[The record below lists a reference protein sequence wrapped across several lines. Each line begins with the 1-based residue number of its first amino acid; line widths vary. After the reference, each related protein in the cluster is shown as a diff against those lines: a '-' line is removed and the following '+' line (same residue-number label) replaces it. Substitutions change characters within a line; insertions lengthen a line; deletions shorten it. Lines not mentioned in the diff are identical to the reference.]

1 MAFIAEKLHIIYA
14 IITTKYCNKGHYFFT
29 KMKPLNHR
37 DNISFHYNQEVIIMG
52 KSKSFAEQIEE
63 LQIASERVV
72 EYDKLFSKTCQS
84 NFNRTAKNITK
95 MLENSNATCSQ
106 FETKI
111 REFYNLKSDKDLED
125 FLTIFCTETS
135 RNFYKNK
142 LENEKITTSEQ
153 G

>member
-1 MAFIAEKLHIIYA
+1 
-14 IITTKYCNKGHYFFT
+14 
-29 KMKPLNHR
+29 
-37 DNISFHYNQEVIIMG
+37 MG

-72 EYDKLFSKTCQS
+72 EYDKLFSKMCQI
-84 NFNRTAKNITK
+84 NFNCTAKNISK
-95 MLENSNATCSQ
+95 MLENSNANCSQ

-142 LENEKITTSEQ
+142 LENEKITTLEQ